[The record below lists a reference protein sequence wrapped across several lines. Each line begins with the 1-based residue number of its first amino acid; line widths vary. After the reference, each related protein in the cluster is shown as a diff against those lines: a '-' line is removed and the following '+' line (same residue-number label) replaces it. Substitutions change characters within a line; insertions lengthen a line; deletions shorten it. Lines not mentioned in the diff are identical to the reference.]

1 MLALAFLDEIFIF
14 YVFMAGLTVEPGSK
28 HRRLGK
34 RERKGGIWPFG
45 LFRRLGDEETNGVS
59 RDLGEVRVY
68 DDLRVASGLLR
79 LDLNGQQEQLQF
91 DEAEPSKE

>member
-34 RERKGGIWPFG
+34 RERKGGI
-45 LFRRLGDEETNGVS
+45 
-59 RDLGEVRVY
+59 
-68 DDLRVASGLLR
+68 
-79 LDLNGQQEQLQF
+79 
-91 DEAEPSKE
+91 